1 MRIADLKPGWSVVTN
16 DGQRLGTVR
25 EVGQHFLKVSGS
37 RFTSDLYVPASHIG
51 NVEHES
57 VHLTVASGE
66 VDAMGWHQPPR
77 TSDELRT
84 GAEREADREI

>member
-1 MRIADLKPGWSVVTN
+1 MRIADLKPGWSVLAN
-16 DGQRLGTVR
+16 DGHRLGTIR
-25 EVGQHFLKVSGS
+25 EVGQHFLKVAGN
-37 RFTSDLYVPASHIG
+37 RFTGDIYVPASHIG
-51 NVEHES
+51 NVERES

-84 GAEREADREI
+84 GPESEADREV